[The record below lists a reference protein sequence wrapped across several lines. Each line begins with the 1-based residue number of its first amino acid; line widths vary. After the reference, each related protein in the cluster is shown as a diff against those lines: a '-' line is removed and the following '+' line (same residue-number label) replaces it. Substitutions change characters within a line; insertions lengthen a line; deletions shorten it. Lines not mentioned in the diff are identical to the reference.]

1 MDNNSNGD
9 QKPSNFGIHR
19 PKEQQASKGSLSDF
33 LPKLENYSPTIPD
46 AVTSYYMNSSG
57 LNCSDPRM

>member
-1 MDNNSNGD
+1 MENNSNGD
-9 QKPSNFGIHR
+9 QKPTNFGIHR
-19 PKEQQASKGSLSDF
+19 PKETVPKGSLSDF
-33 LPKLENYSPTIPD
+33 LPNLENYTPTIPD